1 MANKAGSTN
10 VKAAGAKLNQRRCA
24 MRVYILFFLNSQL
37 ANEFINL
44 NFNSVMP
51 QNTGLF

>member
-10 VKAAGAKLNQRRCA
+10 VKDAGAKLNQRRCA
-24 MRVYILFFLNSQL
+24 MRVCLNSQL